1 MHGCYRHRKKA
12 SGDNKVDN
20 VDVDGEQGM
29 YNVHIL
35 PQSSYAS
42 DQEKNLGVPEEVF
55 VRQHAGTWG
64 YVFQII
70 FQVRFLL
77 QISYFTYRFCENSFI
92 LSFDIKN
99 SLYLKNLI

>member
-1 MHGCYRHRKKA
+1 
-12 SGDNKVDN
+12 
-20 VDVDGEQGM
+20 M

-55 VRQHAGTWG
+55 IRQHAGTWG

-70 FQVRFLL
+70 FQVRFFYKFLTSLVDFVKTVLFYLL
-77 QISYFTYRFCENSFI
+77 I
-92 LSFDIKN
+92 
-99 SLYLKNLI
+99 